1 MINKEFFS
9 EQELKENELK
19 HRISVLE
26 KQISKFKEYDQERK
40 EYYKDA
46 LVRLGQ
52 LESTDEQE
60 TIRKLKSSIN
70 SQRKELN
77 RLNKLLK
84 FPDIPENFDKAA
96 TYDENIKLKARN
108 SRLSEKNKELVKAN
122 RDLREKLAITILK
135 NNGKYL

>member
-96 TYDENIKLKARN
+96 TYDENIKLKERN

-135 NNGKYL
+135 SNGEHL

>member
-19 HRISVLE
+19 YRISVLE

>member
-135 NNGKYL
+135 SNGKYL